1 VKRVVFLSIIAAGL
15 AFSAGTRIGF
25 VDMKRIA
32 SGYYDL
38 RDAKREL
45 NSRVREWEAKRD
57 SIRASLDSLENA
69 FYKQLPMMTADEILR
84 KQEEISLKRKEYNEY
99 IRKIWGENGELEKY
113 TKRLVD
119 PYAERVKEVI
129 AKIAAEMGYSAILD
143 KSDEK
148 ILFVK
153 AEDDLTQVVLDELN
167 KGTVATAFGRKK
179 TLAVVPFKELN
190 ADAHSAGL
198 GGKIQSAIYNGFKG
212 SSRFDVKDIKEINRA
227 VQGQGIKSY
236 ENMSY
241 NIAMNVAQAVS
252 ADYFVFGAVKLT
264 GEQITLNVYLYRT
277 SDGKKIV
284 EQSSTFRNDDLEIAT
299 KCGELSHIL
308 TLKFKD

>member
-1 VKRVVFLSIIAAGL
+1 MKRIVLLSIVAIGLTFAA
-15 AFSAGTRIGF
+15 SSRIGF

-32 SGYYDL
+32 NGYYDL

-45 NSRVREWEAKRD
+45 NSKIREWQARRD
-57 SIRASLDSLENA
+57 SIKASLDSLENE

-84 KQEEISLKRKEYNEY
+84 KQEEISLKRKEYNNF
-99 IRKIWGENGELEKY
+99 IKKIWGENGELEKY
-113 TKRLVD
+113 TRRLVD

-129 AKIAAEMGYSAILD
+129 AKIADEMGYSAILD

-148 ILFVK
+148 ILFVR

-167 KGTVATAFGRKK
+167 KGAVATAVSRKK
-179 TLAVVPFKELN
+179 VLAVVPFKELN

-212 SSRFDVKDIKEINRA
+212 SSKFDLRDIKQINRA

-241 NIAMNVAQAVS
+241 NIALNVAQEVS
-252 ADYFVFGAVKLT
+252 ADYFVFGAVRLD
-264 GEQITLNVYLYRT
+264 GEEITLNVFLYRT

-284 EQSSTFRNDDLEIAT
+284 EQSSKFRNDELEIAT
-299 KCGELSHIL
+299 KCGELAHIL